1 MQSSPILSS
10 DFSSSFHHPRAAA
23 LATTSAVTN
32 SHPPTIK
39 FHSLSSFSPS
49 STLVSSSRRC
59 FTCRFGN
66 DSSPFDTSEDDYYSS
81 EDETET
87 GIEIDDEDG
96 YYCLTDGKTEELV
109 GEDGVLIEVKKL
121 EKSSR
126 RIRSNIGMEASLDSV
141 WKVLTDYEK
150 LSDFIP
156 GLVVSELVEQE
167 GNRVRLFQMGQQN
180 LALGLKF
187 NAKAVLDCFE
197 KELEIL
203 PHGRRREIDFKM
215 VEGDFQLF
223 EGKWSIEQ
231 LDKGIQG
238 EALDLQFK
246 DFPTTL
252 AYTVDV
258 KPKMWLPVRLVEGR
272 LCKEIKTNLMSIR
285 DAAQKVIEGVIHDL

>member
-1 MQSSPILSS
+1 MQYSPILL
-10 DFSSSFHHPRAAA
+10 DFSSAFRHPRAAA
-23 LATTSAVTN
+23 LTTTTPGVAIPHSPA
-32 SHPPTIK
+32 IK
-39 FHSLSSFSPS
+39 FHSTSFSPS
-49 STLVSSSRRC
+49 STPLLASSSSRRC
-59 FTCRFGN
+59 FSCRFGDGSRRF
-66 DSSPFDTSEDDYYSS
+66 DSSDDENEIDEDDYLV
-81 EDETET
+81 D
-87 GIEIDDEDG
+87 
-96 YYCLTDGKTEELV
+96 CLTDGKTENLL
-109 GEDGVLIEVKKL
+109 GDDGVLIELKIL

-126 RIRSNIGMEASLDSV
+126 RIRSKIGMESSLDTV
-141 WKVLTDYEK
+141 WSVLTDYEK

-156 GLVVSELVEQE
+156 SLVVSELVEKE
-167 GNRVRLFQMGQQN
+167 GNRARLFQVGQQN

-203 PHGRRREIDFKM
+203 PNGRRREIDFKM

-238 EALDLQFK
+238 EDLDPQFK
-246 DFPTTL
+246 DFRTTL

-272 LCKEIKTNLMSIR
+272 LCSEIKTNLLSIR
-285 DAAQKVIEGVIHDL
+285 DAAQKVIESVIHDL